1 MNEKI
6 IYQFSKNKTEEVIC
20 TLKTWNDKTFFD
32 IRVFYRNKNNELKP
46 SSKGICLS
54 NERLPEFKMMIGLI
68 EQYNYL

>member
-1 MNEKI
+1 MNEEI

-32 IRVFYRNKNNELKP
+32 IRVFYRNKNNELEP

-54 NERLPEFKMMIGLI
+54 IEKLEEMKQSIGLI
-68 EQYNYL
+68 KLHL